1 MNDIVVNDNIQHNK
15 KRKKN
20 ATIIVQVNWHIK
32 KLINSTKLL
41 LLLIIVTNH
50 LKKLRLQITYLE
62 LGYTDSFL
70 FFFFLV
76 RL

>member
-1 MNDIVVNDNIQHNK
+1 MLLL
-15 KRKKN
+15 
-20 ATIIVQVNWHIK
+20 QVNWLSK

-62 LGYTDSFL
+62 LCYTDSFL
-70 FFFFLV
+70 FIFLD